1 MISLL
6 NDRTFKSVWMRYY
19 HIVSLSY
26 FHSSQFTQFYKNPV
40 NVSIINSIEVM
51 DFLFLLFLN
60 FGMLYIS
67 IVFEDVLANLV
78 WEKDQ
83 SIKFVMRL
91 WMKMRLED
99 YKYTEKKP
107 RMIET
112 WENAENLGIHQKRK
126 IMDTLFSLDCFCVCE
141 TLYMLIHIQVLVSS
155 QAEKKHRST
164 AL

>member
-1 MISLL
+1 
-6 NDRTFKSVWMRYY
+6 MRYY

-91 WMKMRLED
+91 
-99 YKYTEKKP
+99 
-107 RMIET
+107 
-112 WENAENLGIHQKRK
+112 
-126 IMDTLFSLDCFCVCE
+126 
-141 TLYMLIHIQVLVSS
+141 
-155 QAEKKHRST
+155 
-164 AL
+164 